1 VSAPA
6 AAPASPVSADE
17 AAALRVRQ
25 LTRGGTRL
33 TLAIAIAG
41 LLITAG
47 LSWASWRI
55 DRSTEHRLLQVQ
67 TKQAATVLTSAI
79 ITLQAPLQTGRDIAT
94 ATDGNVAEFRRY
106 MSSYVGAKGT
116 FISVSLWKTTS
127 TGAATVTA
135 IGTPLS
141 SAAAETALVTR
152 AAHSPT
158 FVVGSFSTATVS
170 GVGYAL
176 ADPSAPTY
184 SVYAERMIP
193 ANRRV
198 PVESS
203 SAFADLHFASYLGP
217 TTTLAALQTTDMP
230 LSKLPLGGD
239 SVRESIPFGDT
250 TLTLVTLPI
259 GHLGGPI
266 DYERPWI
273 ILAAGV
279 FITAAAVA
287 VANRLVRRRRDAERD
302 RQVIAELF
310 ERQDRSLSEQRT
322 ISETLQRALLPQRN
336 PPVGHLE
343 IASRYV
349 AGAKG
354 VDVGGDWYSIIQV
367 DDTHFG
373 FVVGDVSGRGI
384 DAATHMARVRFT
396 LRAYL
401 IEGHVPNV
409 ALDLCSRQLDVNVD
423 GHFTTVLIG
432 VGDLEADTI
441 TIANAGHLNPVV
453 LADGIATMVTTNIG
467 PPLGVDGPPYDS
479 VTFSMAP
486 GSTLIAYTDGLVE
499 RRAEDLDVGLRRLTD
514 CVQGAAASSVDQL
527 LTQVLDRMAS
537 ATDAADDIAVLAFKW
552 AAQPASIAQRAERS

>member
-1 VSAPA
+1 VSAPPA
-6 AAPASPVSADE
+6 ATASPVSAAE

-33 TLAIAIAG
+33 ILAIAIAG
-41 LLITAG
+41 LVITVG

-55 DRSTEHRLLQVQ
+55 DHNTEHRLLQVQ
-67 TKQAATVLTSAI
+67 TRQAASVLTSAI
-79 ITLQAPLQTGRDIAT
+79 IALQAPLQTGRDIAT
-94 ATDGNVAEFRRY
+94 ATDGDVAEFQQY
-106 MSSYVGAKGT
+106 MSSYAGAKGT
-116 FISVSLWKTTS
+116 FVSVSLWKTT
-127 TGAATVTA
+127 AAGSAQVTV
-135 IGTPLS
+135 IGTPLAS
-141 SAAAETALVTR
+141 TATATALLTR

-158 FVVGSFSTATVS
+158 FVVGAFSSAS
-170 GVGYAL
+170 GPGVGYAL
-176 ADPSAPTY
+176 ANPKAPTY
-184 SVYAERMIP
+184 SVYAERLIP

-217 TTTLAALQTTDMP
+217 TTSLAALQTTDMP

-250 TLTLVTLPI
+250 TLTLVTSPI

-273 ILAAGV
+273 ILAGGLL
-279 FITAAAVA
+279 ITAGAIA
-287 VANRLVRRRRDAERD
+287 VANRLIRRRRDAERD
-302 RQVIAELF
+302 RQTIAELY
-310 ERQDRSLSEQRT
+310 ERHDRSLREQRT

-367 DDTHFG
+367 DETHFG

-401 IEGHVPNV
+401 IEGHVPHV
-409 ALDLCSRQLDVNVD
+409 ALDLCSRQLDVNAD

-441 TIANAGHLNPVV
+441 TIANAGHLNPIV
-453 LADGIATMVTTNIG
+453 LADGTASMITTNVG
-467 PPLGVDGPPYDS
+467 PPLGVGGPPYES
-479 VTFSMAP
+479 VTFSMTP

-499 RRAEDLDVGLRRLTD
+499 RRAEDLDVGLRRLIE
-514 CVQGAAASSVDQL
+514 CVQSADPGSVDEL
-527 LTQVLDRMAS
+527 LTQVLDRMAGD
-537 ATDAADDIAVLAFKW
+537 AEAADDIAVLAFTW
-552 AAQPASIAQRAERS
+552 AGRAAAIAQRAERS